1 MSYTIKVNSSKEFKT
16 DINKQSNSELTGVLN
31 GVDFSADIIKI
42 RDGVYHLIKDKKS
55 YNLEV
60 VKHIPEDK
68 KLVVKI
74 NNTVYNLDIKDK
86 FDDLLHSLGMDAM
99 ASKKVNDVKAPMPG
113 MVLNILVSE
122 GQEVKKGDPLL
133 VLEAMK
139 MENILKSPSDGVVKK
154 VAVNKGVA
162 VEKNQLLIQF

>member
-1 MSYTIKVNSSKEFKT
+1 MYTIKVNNKEFKT
-16 DINKQSNSELTGVLN
+16 ELQKKNESSINGKLN
-31 GVDFSADIIKI
+31 EALFQADIIKI
-42 RDGVYHLIKDKKS
+42 RDGVFHLIKDNTS

-60 VKHIPEDK
+60 VKHVPEEK
-68 KLVVKI
+68 QLSVKI
-74 NNTVYNLDIKDK
+74 NNTLYHLDIKDK
-86 FDDLLHSLGMDAM
+86 YDHLLHSLGLDNL
-99 ASKKVNDVKAPMPG
+99 ASKKVNNIKAPMPG

-122 GQEVKKGDPLL
+122 GAEVKKGDALI

-154 VAVNKGVA
+154 IAITKGVA